1 MKNKLHIIGLV
12 LLVTVLCGACK
23 KSDSSGSSNTSQS
36 TFFNAVIGGQ
46 TFTATTAISGTY
58 SSGNLEISGQ
68 AGTAA
73 SGITIVK
80 LELSGFQAGEAAT
93 FSAGAS
99 SGVVL
104 LNGTAQYTSK
114 DCSVTLKSSSQSF
127 VNGTFTFTSTDGTK
141 IAGSFNEPYV
151 GATPQGAFLLNQ
163 PIKRVLHIL

>member
-1 MKNKLHIIGLV
+1 MKSKLHIIGIVLV
-12 LLVTVLCGACK
+12 VTVFTAACK
-23 KSDSSGSSNTSQS
+23 KSDSSGSSNTGQS
-36 TFFNAVIGGQ
+36 TFFTAVIGGQ

-58 SSGNLEISGQ
+58 SAGNLEISGQ

-80 LELSGFQAGEAAT
+80 LELTGFQAGEAAT

-114 DCSVTLKSSSQSF
+114 DCSVVIKSSSLSF
-127 VNGTFTFTSTDGTK
+127 VNGTFTFTATDGSK
-141 IAGSFNEPYV
+141 ITGSFNEPYT
-151 GATPQGAFLLNQ
+151 GGTPQGAFLINE
-163 PIKRVLHIL
+163 PVKRVLHLL